1 MKTLAF
7 GLAAVLGLAL
17 PAAAATADRFQF
29 AQAGPSGG
37 GQAGAGQSGSAGGAA
52 QSPGTRDSGGA
63 AANRNSARSSGA
75 DRGSRSTESR
85 RDSASGHVSEGR
97 RHGPRPNTRA

>member
-1 MKTLAF
+1 MVAEPNTTVAIIVSNFSVKKGIPMKTLAY

-29 AQAGPSGG
+29 AQAAPSGAGQSGG

-52 QSPGTRDSGGA
+52 QSSGTRDSGGA
-63 AANRNSARSSGA
+63 AANRDSARSSDGWC
-75 DRGSRSTESR
+75 
-85 RDSASGHVSEGR
+85 
-97 RHGPRPNTRA
+97 